1 MSSYSVFIHV
11 YYPGSWKLI
20 KEKCS
25 YLLDTA
31 ASIIITVC
39 HDDVMAEIDIERAV
53 IFKVTNV
60 GKDIGGKL
68 VSMAYYLQFCMPALY
83 IILLHDKISPQTINA
98 DFWFNQLFGIFEEKK
113 LKSVIQLLNGS
124 KNTGIAGS
132 KYFLKNEYIRSE
144 KKFTTTNNRILTNLI
159 GEYGLK
165 CKSYDY
171 IGGTVFIAKSR
182 IFSAFFSRHSP
193 LAIREQLEPGNVLDL
208 THGTYTHAW
217 ERMLC
222 FIAQDQGYSI
232 IGV

>member
-31 ASIIITVC
+31 ASIIVTAC
-39 HDDVMAEIDIERAV
+39 HDDVIAEIDIARAV

-68 VSMAYYLQFCMPALY
+68 VGMAYYLQFCQPASY
-83 IILLHDKISPQTINA
+83 VILLHDKISPQTINA
-98 DFWFNQLFGIFEEKK
+98 DFWFNQLFGIFEEEK
-113 LKSVIQLLNGS
+113 LKSIIQLLNS
-124 KNTGIAGS
+124 SRDTGIAGS

-144 KKFTTTNNRILTNLI
+144 KKFDTTNSQILASLI
-159 GEYGLK
+159 SEYALT

-171 IGGTVFIAKSR
+171 IGGTIFIAKSR
-182 IFSAFFSRHSP
+182 IFSAFFTRYPP
-193 LAIREQLEPGNVLDL
+193 LAIREKLEPGNVLDL
-208 THGTYTHAW
+208 EHGTYTHAW

-222 FIAQDQGYSI
+222 FIAQDQGYAV

>member
-31 ASIIITVC
+31 ANIVVTAC
-39 HDDVMAEIDIERAV
+39 HDDVMAEIDIARAV

-68 VSMAYYLQFCMPALY
+68 VSMAYYLQFCVPATY

-98 DFWFNQLFGIFEEKK
+98 DFWFNQLFGIFDEEK
-113 LKSVIQLLNGS
+113 LKSIIQLLNS
-124 KNTGIAGS
+124 RKDTGIAGS
-132 KYFLKNEYIRSE
+132 TYFLRNEYIRSAN
-144 KKFTTTNNRILTNLI
+144 FFDTTNNRILTSLI
-159 GEYGLK
+159 SEYALT

-171 IGGTVFIAKSR
+171 IGGTIFIAKSR
-182 IFSAFFSRHSP
+182 IFSTCFSMHSP
-193 LAIREQLEPGNVLDL
+193 LAIREKLEPGNVLDL
-208 THGTYTHAW
+208 EHGTYTHAW

-222 FIAQDQGYSI
+222 FIAQDQGYSV